1 MNGIGIFV
9 VVSCLTLTACS
20 SSSSS
25 SGGDT
30 GNQNID
36 SRFPVQLDQ
45 RVVSISTDVEKDG
58 SIDQVER
65 FNYDDM
71 GRIKNKTTEFSDGR
85 DNRVTDY
92 VYFDNDLIKIKT
104 NSYTIKYLYENDRV
118 VMRQLI
124 DGSDEKYNEETN
136 FLFDNNG
143 RLVGT
148 LGDNNIYN
156 VSECSLT
163 AVTNVELESDV
174 GLTLNYEGN
183 RLSSITSDDNVYRAT
198 LDYNT
203 NNRFTQL
210 SESYDCFDEI
220 ETFKLVY
227 DSSGRLVS
235 STDNDGF
242 YLTEDEF
249 SYDSAGRL
257 VTYVSTDYAGSS
269 VFEERTTAIQSYN
282 DQGLISM
289 LESTTEDNNPGFFIQ
304 PSFISTFEY
313 ENESC
318 VVAITTNPLMT
329 ALLDSLVARYSVNDP
344 LLCNYIVE

>member
-20 SSSSS
+20 SSSGGGE
-25 SGGDT
+25 SG
-30 GNQNID
+30 NPNSD

-65 FNYDDM
+65 FNYDDI

-92 VYFDNDLIKIKT
+92 VYFDDDLIEIKT

-148 LGDNNIYN
+148 LGYNNIYD
-156 VSECSLT
+156 VSECRLT
-163 AVTNVELESDV
+163 AVTNAELESDV

-183 RLSSITSDDNVYRAT
+183 RLSTITSDDSVYSAT

-203 NNRFTQL
+203 NNQFTQL
-210 SESYDCFDEI
+210 SESYDCFDEL
-220 ETFKLVY
+220 ETLKLVY
-227 DSSGRLVS
+227 DSSGRIIS

-249 SYDSAGRL
+249 LYDSNGRL
-257 VTYVSTDYAGSS
+257 VTYVTTFYAGSS
-269 VFEERTTAIQSYN
+269 TFDDRTTQTQTYN
-282 DQGLISM
+282 EQGQLSTV
-289 LESTTEDNNPGFFIQ
+289 ESTTVDNNPGFFIQ
-304 PSFISTFEY
+304 PSFISTIEY

-318 VVAITTNPLMT
+318 VVAIAADPLSL
-329 ALLDSLVARYSVNDP
+329 ALLDSLGAKYDANSTQLCSY
-344 LLCNYIVE
+344 LLE